1 MLIKVEAIINEDK
14 FEDVKEA
21 LNTIRV
27 NGITVSQV
35 MGCGNQRGLRR
46 YVRGSEVEINL
57 LPKIKLEIVVSSEL
71 WEQQV
76 IDVIQRTAYTG
87 NVGDGKIFSYALHTA
102 RKIRTN
108 EKDEFAIWGDEQ
120 REEYAKQQ
128 KKENAG
134 SEDEQ

>member
-1 MLIKVEAIINEDK
+1 MMYKIEAIIKEEK

-57 LPKIKLEIVVSSEL
+57 LPKIKLEIVVSSEI

-76 IDVIQRTAYTG
+76 IDLIQRTAYTG
-87 NVGDGKIFSYALHTA
+87 NVGDGKIFSYPLHTA

-120 REEYAKQQ
+120 REEYAKSQ
-128 KKENAG
+128 KAG
-134 SEDEQ
+134 E